1 VVLDTLALGVVAG
14 GVGINGMLLSRD
26 SQTNYVS
33 ECGDRHRG
41 LLL

>member
-1 VVLDTLALGVVAG
+1 MVLDTLALEVVAG
-14 GVGINGMLLSRD
+14 GVGINGLLSSMA